1 MALTEISPIKYGELL
16 AKALPKV
23 IETREEFD
31 RYVAMM
37 EQLDRR
43 AEAGEPLGPE
53 EQALLA
59 LLERLV
65 KDYDDQVELPDL
77 PPYKIV
83 LYLMEHKGLRQADLL
98 PVFGSRSVASDVLNG
113 RREIS
118 KAHAR
123 KLAGYFHLPA
133 DVFI

>member
-1 MALTEISPIKYGELL
+1 MAVTEISPIKYGELL

-65 KDYDDQVELPDL
+65 KDYDDRVELPDL
-77 PPYKIV
+77 PPYKAV
-83 LYLMEHKGLRQADLL
+83 LFLMEHKGLRQADLL

-123 KLAGYFHLPA
+123 KLATYFHLPA

>member
-1 MALTEISPIKYGELL
+1 MAVTEISPIKYGELL
-16 AKALPKV
+16 AKARPKV

-31 RYVAMM
+31 SYVAMM
-37 EQLDRR
+37 ERLDRR
-43 AEAGEPLGPE
+43 AEAGEPLSAE

-65 KDYDDQVELPDL
+65 KDYDDRFELPDL

-113 RREIS
+113 RRGIS
-118 KAHAR
+118 KVHAR

>member
-1 MALTEISPIKYGELL
+1 VERALTL

-23 IETREEFD
+23 IETREKFD

-37 EQLDRR
+37 ERLDPR
-43 AEAGEPLGPE
+43 AEAGEPLSPE
-53 EQALLA
+53 ERALLA

-65 KDYDDQVELPDL
+65 KDYHDRVELPDL

-98 PVFGSRSVASDVLNG
+98 PVFGSRSVASDVRNG

-123 KLAGYFHLPA
+123 KLAGYFRLPA
-133 DVFI
+133 VVFI

>member
-1 MALTEISPIKYGELL
+1 MAVTEISPIKYGELL
-16 AKALPKV
+16 AKARPKV
-23 IETREEFD
+23 IETREEFNS
-31 RYVAMM
+31 YVAMM
-37 EQLDRR
+37 ERLDRR
-43 AEAGEPLGPE
+43 AEAGEPLSPE

-65 KDYDDQVELPDL
+65 KDYDDRVELPDL
-77 PPYKIV
+77 PPHKIV

-113 RREIS
+113 RRAIS
-118 KAHAR
+118 KTHAR
-123 KLAGYFHLPA
+123 KLAGYFHLSA